1 MSGETISI
9 FFSHS
14 WIFETDWEPANLA
27 WAQLELAP
35 SHGSPRHTLHAF
47 HFLWTIQ
54 LT

>member
-1 MSGETISI
+1 MSGENSKH

-35 SHGSPRHTLHAF
+35 GHGSPRYALHAMPF
-47 HFLWTIQ
+47 ISFGPFS
-54 LT
+54 